1 MCYFVIM
8 DLKKIGENIK
18 RARKYAGI
26 TQEELAKRIGKSKSS
41 VQKYEAGLTEIPG
54 SVLEKI
60 EEACNVS
67 FLSAQ
72 RFAGAE
78 KMRDSFNRVID
89 MDIYA
94 ASLEDG
100 RPDILKVYNR
110 LNEDG
115 QDRVYNYAS
124 DLAENP
130 KYQAAPP
137 EDPEG

>member
-1 MCYFVIM
+1 M
-8 DLKKIGENIK
+8 DLKRLGGKIKE
-18 RARKYAGI
+18 ARKYAGI

-60 EEACNVS
+60 ENACNVILLPPE
-67 FLSAQ
+67 FKGAEKIREDFRREFDLQ
-72 RFAGAE
+72 RFAE
-78 KMRDSFNRVID
+78 SV
-89 MDIYA
+89 A
-94 ASLEDG
+94 AG
-100 RPDILKVYNR
+100 RPDLLSVYNS
-110 LNEDG
+110 LNTEG

-137 EDPEG
+137 DQIE

>member
-1 MCYFVIM
+1 M
-8 DLKKIGENIK
+8 DLKRLGGKIKE
-18 RARKYAGI
+18 ARKYAGI

-60 EEACNVS
+60 ENACNVILLPPE
-67 FLSAQ
+67 FKGAEKIREDFRREFDLQ
-72 RFAGAE
+72 RFAE
-78 KMRDSFNRVID
+78 SV
-89 MDIYA
+89 A
-94 ASLEDG
+94 AG
-100 RPDILKVYNR
+100 RPDLLSVYNS
-110 LNEDG
+110 LNTEG

-137 EDPEG
+137 EPAEE